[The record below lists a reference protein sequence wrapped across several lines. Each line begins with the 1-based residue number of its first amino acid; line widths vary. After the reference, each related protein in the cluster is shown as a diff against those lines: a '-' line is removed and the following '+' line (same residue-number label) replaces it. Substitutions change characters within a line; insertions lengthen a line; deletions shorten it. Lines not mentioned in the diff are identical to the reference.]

1 MQTRIYTLTALT
13 LFAIVAVMPLS
24 AVQYGT
30 PDGNGHPYVNLA
42 VFYDSNKVPLWRCT
56 GSLISSTVV
65 LTAGH
70 CAGIDVGLGFGPSFS
85 QVWFAPGPIAVDP
98 LWSPGISCNAGYF
111 TGYPCAGGFWG
122 TPYAHPDWN
131 GLLTVPN
138 THDVGVV
145 VLKKKVTSQGY
156 GQLAPAGY
164 LDALATARGQQNVQ
178 FTIVGYGLQSVK
190 PVLEGLRERFVGTV
204 TLVNLRSA
212 LTDGYNLQYSS
223 DPGQGNGPG
232 GTCFG
237 DSGGPVLST
246 NANGQDVITS
256 VNSFVLNENCKGSA
270 FSHRVDIAD
279 SRTFLSQFVTL
290 P

>member
-1 MQTRIYTLTALT
+1 MRSGFQLAIPLTFLALVT
-13 LFAIVAVMPLS
+13 VAPVA

-30 PDGNGHPYVNLA
+30 PDDSGHPYIGLA

-56 GSLISSTVV
+56 GSLISTTVL

-70 CAGIDVGLGFGPSFS
+70 CAGIDPGLGFGPSFS
-85 QVWFAPGPIAVDP
+85 QVWFDSGPIAVDP
-98 LWSPGISCNAGYF
+98 AWSPGVSCKGSF
-111 TGYPCAGGFWG
+111 TGYPCAGGYWG
-122 TPYAHPDWN
+122 TPYAHPDWT
-131 GLLTVPN
+131 GFLTIPN

-145 VLKKKVTSQGY
+145 VFKKAITSQGL

-164 LDALATARGQQNVQ
+164 LDSLATRRGTQNVQ

-190 PVLEGLRERFVGTV
+190 PVISGLRERFVGTV
-204 TLVNLRSA
+204 TLVNLRSD
-212 LTDGYNLQYSS
+212 LTDGYNMQYSS

-237 DSGGPVLST
+237 DSGGPVLSL
-246 NANGQDVITS
+246 NSQGQEVITS

-270 FSHRVDIAD
+270 FSHRVDISD
-279 SRTFLSQFVTL
+279 SRTFLAQFVTL